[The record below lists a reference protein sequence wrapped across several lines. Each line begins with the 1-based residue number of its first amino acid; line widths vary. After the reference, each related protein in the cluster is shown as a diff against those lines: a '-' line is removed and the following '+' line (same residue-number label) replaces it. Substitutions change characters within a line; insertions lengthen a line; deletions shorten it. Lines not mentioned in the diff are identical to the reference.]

1 MQDLDKVKEYLK
13 RVQSGEI
20 EVDDLIN
27 KSDDYMNNTKDVM
40 DLSERALADKFLE
53 QTGLPIPQKGMSSSK
68 QEQML
73 GDIFKQM
80 YPNTKTPDIQVH
92 KTLNNA
98 QGLYY
103 PDSKIVKL
111 SRDTDDLN
119 LVGKGL
125 HEFGHHADID
135 ANPNFKIPD
144 ILSLTSDKKKAI
156 KELGAKTGKDLLKL
170 DSQIPS
176 EIMQLGHHVTPDNK
190 SYALSKLTNF
200 FKNKKFAQALPI
212 VGTAMG
218 VGSALMSG
226 DVSAAVPVAQDIES
240 LGPKSGSPEATIE
253 NPKATN
259 EQRQKALEQI
269 RKRALDMK
277 LGE

>member
-1 MQDLDKVKEYLK
+1 MQDLDKVREYLK

-27 KSDDYMNNTKDVM
+27 KSDDYMDNTIDVM

-53 QTGLPIPQKGMSSSK
+53 QTGLPIPQRGMSSSK

-73 GDIFKQM
+73 GDVFKQM
-80 YPNTKTPDIQVH
+80 YPDLDTPDIQVH
-92 KTLNNA
+92 RQLDGA

-111 SRDTDDLN
+111 NRNTDDLN

-125 HEFGHHADID
+125 HEFGHHADL
-135 ANPNFKIPD
+135 AKNEGYKIPD

-156 KELGAKTGKDLLKL
+156 KELGAKSGKDLLKL
-170 DSQIPS
+170 DAQIPS
-176 EIMQLGHHVTPDNK
+176 EIMQLRHHVTPDNK

-212 VGTAMG
+212 VGSALG

-226 DVSAAVPVAQDIES
+226 DVSAAVPIAQDIES
-240 LGPKSGSPEATIE
+240 LGPKKDSPEAVVE
-253 NPKATN
+253 DPKATD
-259 EQRQKALEQI
+259 EQRQKAIQQI
-269 RKRALDMK
+269 RKRSMNTE